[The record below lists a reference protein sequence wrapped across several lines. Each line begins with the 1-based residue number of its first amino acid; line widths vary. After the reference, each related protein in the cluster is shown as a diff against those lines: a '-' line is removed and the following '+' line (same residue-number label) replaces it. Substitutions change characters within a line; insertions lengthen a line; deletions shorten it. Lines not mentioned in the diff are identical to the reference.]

1 MVLERFL
8 LSKVSQRPR
17 RVDSII
23 HIPPLQQSLIEFR
36 YIEAGICYLV
46 ELLVM
51 KVISS
56 LPAIEG
62 LRRDAKIATGEASVL
77 IRGTVVIESFK
88 SLPGFL

>member
-1 MVLERFL
+1 MVLEKFL
-8 LSKVSQRPR
+8 RGKVFQSPM

-51 KVISS
+51 RVISL
-56 LPAIEG
+56 LPAVEG
-62 LRRDAKIATGEASVL
+62 LRRA
-77 IRGTVVIESFK
+77 F
-88 SLPGFL
+88 